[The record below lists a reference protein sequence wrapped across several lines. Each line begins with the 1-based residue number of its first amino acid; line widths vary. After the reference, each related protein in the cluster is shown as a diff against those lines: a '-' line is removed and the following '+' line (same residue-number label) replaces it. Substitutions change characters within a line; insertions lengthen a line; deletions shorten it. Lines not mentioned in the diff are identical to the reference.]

1 MSDATREQTTASLIA
16 RIRGGEDTAR
26 EELFRRCL
34 PLLRRFARGRLPQH
48 RRDMAETDDLVQVTL
63 LRALKNVDSFDPRG
77 RGAFFAYLRQIML
90 NAIREEIRRHGS
102 RPAHTADLD
111 AAPAAPDSVV
121 AHAVGEQT
129 LEAYEQGLAAL
140 TEAQREAVILRVEFD
155 MSYTEIAAEL
165 DCASTA
171 AARMLV
177 ARGLKRL
184 AEVMP

>member
-1 MSDATREQTTASLIA
+1 MTDATREQSTAVLLE
-16 RIRGGEDTAR
+16 RIRSGEDAAR

-34 PLLRRFARGRLPQH
+34 PMLARFARGRLPAR
-48 RRDMAETDDLVQVTL
+48 RRDLAETADLVQVTL
-63 LRALKNVDSFDPRG
+63 LRALNNLERFESRG

-102 RPAHTADLD
+102 RPDHTDNLD

-129 LEAYEQGLAAL
+129 LEAYERGLDGL
-140 TEAQREAVILRVEFD
+140 GESQREAVILRVEFD
-155 MSYTEIAAEL
+155 MSYPEIALEL
-165 DCASTA
+165 GLPSAD
-171 AARMLV
+171 AARMQV

-184 AEVMP
+184 AELMP